1 MRPHSNVPKEGR
13 AWRGSAGRGDGS
25 IIILVMVTLLLT
37 AAALVAFLDKA
48 SNDLLVEARSAEA
61 ARLRP
66 DAYSALEVTLA
77 VLEDFRDA
85 DNGLHHPNEGWGD
98 PLDWAGWT
106 PPDGTT
112 VDVAFQ
118 DESGKMSLPH
128 TNEAT
133 MLLLFE
139 AWQMDTTD
147 AQKLTDELQSWMH
160 LNYTPTA
167 ALNPDYEQSG
177 IPYDPPGRPLRSFS
191 ELAAIDGA
199 RDVFYTNGRPN
210 DMYWRFYNDFS
221 IFNFARPN
229 INGANEDVFAALG
242 QFDTQQDGQIATR
255 LGGTLATSKLV
266 HPWFANATD
275 LETSVASDVGNPRN
289 FAYVVSALRIII
301 TVHDKAAQF
310 RLSAV
315 VAPATGGA
323 RTVQINA
330 TEAKANAQ
338 ASASGEA
345 VNAAS
350 VTSKAQTSTG
360 ATAAQQNASQA
371 TAVNLKLP
379 FSILEILE
387 NDAIP
392 NAPVPPP
399 SDDSMLGSAPPA
411 NTFAPY
417 SPPLTTP

>member
-1 MRPHSNVPKEGR
+1 
-13 AWRGSAGRGDGS
+13 
-25 IIILVMVTLLLT
+25 MVTLLLT

-77 VLEDFRDA
+77 VLEDFRQA

-98 PLDWAGWT
+98 PLGWAGWT
-106 PPDGTT
+106 PPDGAT

-118 DESGKMSLPH
+118 DESGKLPLAH

-139 AWQMDTTD
+139 AWQMEPND

-160 LNYTPTA
+160 LNYTA
-167 ALNPDYEQSG
+167 ASPLNPDYEQSA
-177 IPYDPPGRPLRSFS
+177 IPYDPPGRALRSYS

-199 RDVFYTNGRPN
+199 RDFFYTNGRPN

-229 INGANEDVFAALG
+229 VNGANGDVFAALG
-242 QFDTQQDGQIATR
+242 QFNAQQDTQIALR
-255 LGGTLATSKLV
+255 LSGTIASSKLV
-266 HPWFANATD
+266 HPWFADAAD
-275 LETSVASDVGNPRN
+275 LETSIAADVGNPRS
-289 FAYVVSALRIII
+289 FAYTVSALRIVI
-301 TVHDKAAQF
+301 TVHDHAAQY
-310 RLSAV
+310 RLSVV

-323 RTVQINA
+323 RTVQA
-330 TEAKANAQ
+330 TATDVKANEQ
-338 ASASGEA
+338 TSASGEPVGTIS
-345 VNAAS
+345 VN
-350 VTSKAQTSTG
+350 SKAQTSTA
-360 ATAAQQNASQA
+360 ATQAQQNAAQA
-371 TAVNLKLP
+371 TAVNLKFP
-379 FSILEILE
+379 FTLLEILE

-392 NAPVPPP
+392 NAPAPPAAA
-399 SDDSMLGSAPPA
+399 DSTLGSAPPV
-411 NTFAPY
+411 NPFAPY
-417 SPPLTTP
+417 SPPLTSS